1 MIDRAVRL
9 SFPMLL
15 AAALLPACSD
25 HSKPVRV
32 RAGDVEIAA
41 SVSPRELRVGK
52 NEMLVELRDANG
64 EPIDGAEVG
73 VTVKMGAMGA
83 MAPMGGPASVTSLG
97 NGNYRAA
104 FQLDMGGTWQV
115 VVKATPKGGATV
127 SAEGSL
133 TIGTPGLRLAAAG
146 TSAAPAAAPAGAEH
160 QHGSAPP
167 PQPVAPSA
175 SPGEFHFDPTRLQ
188 QVGVRSEAARLEEL
202 DTTVRAVG
210 RVTWDE
216 TSLHDVTMR
225 VGGFAGE
232 VAADSL
238 GAPVTQ
244 GQLLF
249 QFYSPEVFAAQREY
263 LTALRSDSAARGTSV
278 PERSRAMVGA
288 AERRLRLWGIDAA
301 EIAALARRGTPQ
313 EYLPV
318 RAPISGY
325 VVEKEIVAGSAIEMG
340 QRVYRIAPLDP
351 VWIDAEIYE
360 AELAR
365 VSVGMP
371 AEVTLPYLPDQRFAA
386 KVAYLY
392 PSLQGD
398 RRTARVRL
406 VLANPN
412 RELRPDMYATV
423 LLRKPLGAR
432 LTVPDTAVLRA
443 GDASFV
449 FLDLGDGHLR
459 PQRVTTGT
467 ESDGRIEITSGLEAG
482 QPVIVAGTFLV
493 AGESRLRAA
502 LESW

>member
-1 MIDRAVRL
+1 MIDRANRL
-9 SFPMLL
+9 VFPMLL
-15 AAALLPACSD
+15 AAGVMLACSD
-25 HSKPVRV
+25 HSAPVRV
-32 RAGDVEIAA
+32 RAGGVEIAA
-41 SVSPRELRVGK
+41 SASPRELRVGK
-52 NEMLVELRDANG
+52 NELLVELRNANG
-64 EPIDGAEVG
+64 EPITDADVE

-115 VVKATPKGGATV
+115 EVKATPKGGAMV

-133 TIGTPGLRLAAAG
+133 TIGTPGLRLEAAG
-146 TSAAPAAAPAGAEH
+146 ASAATTAAPASAEH
-160 QHGSAPP
+160 QHGSTLP
-167 PQPVAPSA
+167 PQLADPGAH
-175 SPGEFHFDPTRLQ
+175 PGEFHFDPARLR

-202 DTTVRAVG
+202 DSTVRAVG
-210 RVTWDE
+210 RVAWDE
-216 TSLHDVTMR
+216 TALRDVTMR

-249 QFYSPEVFAAQREY
+249 QFYSPELFAAQSEF
-263 LTALRSDSAARGTSV
+263 LAALRSNSAARGTSV
-278 PERSRAMVGA
+278 PERGRAMAGA
-288 AERRLRLWGIDAA
+288 AERRLRLWGVDAG
-301 EIAALARRGTPQ
+301 EISALARRGTPQ

-318 RAPISGY
+318 RAPLSGY

-340 QRVYRIAPLDP
+340 QRVYRIAPLDR
-351 VWIDAEIYE
+351 VWIEAEIYE

-371 AEVTLPYLPDQRFAA
+371 ADVTLPYLPDQRFEA
-386 KVAYLY
+386 KVAYVY

-423 LLRKPLGAR
+423 LLRKPTGAR

-449 FLDLGDGHLR
+449 FLDLGEGHLR
-459 PQRVTTGT
+459 PQRVTTGI
-467 ESDGRIEITSGLEAG
+467 ESDGRIEIKSGLAAG
-482 QPVIVAGTFLV
+482 QPVVVAGTFLV

>member
-1 MIDRAVRL
+1 MTDRIDRLAL
-9 SFPMLL
+9 PMLL
-15 AAALLPACSD
+15 ATAFLLACSD
-25 HSKPVRV
+25 HSEPVRV
-32 RAGDVEIAA
+32 RAGDLEIAA

-52 NEMLVELRDANG
+52 NELLVALRDANG

-73 VTVKMGAMGA
+73 VSVKMGAMGA
-83 MAPMGGPASVTSLG
+83 MAPMGGPASVTPLG
-97 NGNYRAA
+97 GGDYRAA

-115 VVKATPKGGATV
+115 ELKATPKGGATAR
-127 SAEGSL
+127 AEGSL
-133 TIGTPGLRLAAAG
+133 TVGTPGLRLAAAG
-146 TSAAPAAAPAGAEH
+146 GSATPAAAPASAEH
-160 QHGSAPP
+160 QHGSTPR
-167 PQPVAPSA
+167 PQPGAPDA
-175 SPGEFHFDPTRLQ
+175 HPGEFHFDPARLR
-188 QVGVRSEAARLEEL
+188 QVGVRSEAARLEEV
-202 DTTVRAVG
+202 DATVRAVG
-210 RVTWDE
+210 RVAWDE
-216 TSLHDVTMR
+216 TALRDVTMR

-249 QFYSPEVFAAQREY
+249 QFYSPELFAAQSEY
-263 LTALRSDSAARGTSV
+263 LAALRSNAAARDSSA
-278 PERSRAMVGA
+278 PERGRAMAGA
-288 AERRLRLWGIDAA
+288 AERRLRLWGVDAG

-340 QRVYRIAPLDP
+340 QRVYRIAPLDR
-351 VWIDAEIYE
+351 VWIEAEVYE

-371 AEVTLPYLPDQRFAA
+371 ADVTLPYLPDQRFEA
-386 KVAYLY
+386 KVAYVY

-398 RRTARVRL
+398 RRTARLRL
-406 VLANPN
+406 VLANPG

-423 LLRKPLGAR
+423 LLRQPLGAR

-459 PQRVTTGT
+459 PQRVTTGM
-467 ESDGRIEITSGLEAG
+467 ESDGRVEILSGLEAG
-482 QPVIVAGTFLV
+482 QPVVVAGTFLV